1 VPPDP
6 DQLLRQ
12 ADALAGGA
20 GASQADLRRA
30 ISTAYY
36 AVFHFSLTAAAD
48 MVCGLGDRSA
58 ARYSLVYR
66 SVDHKTLRSLCA
78 QLSQTKPPGMAIK
91 PSNGLGRMADFA
103 RVTANLQGQRH
114 QADYEPSQ
122 TFTDTEAKLA
132 ISEAR
137 QAIAWFNSCDDEQ
150 QKAFLT
156 MLLFRPR

>member
-1 VPPDP
+1 VKKTRQNKKLEPPF
-6 DQLLRQ
+6 RFNRN
-12 ADALAGGA
+12 GKG
-20 GASQADLRRA
+20 S
-30 ISTAYY
+30 
-36 AVFHFSLTAAAD
+36 
-48 MVCGLGDRSA
+48 
-58 ARYSLVYR
+58 
-66 SVDHKTLRSLCA
+66 
-78 QLSQTKPPGMAIK
+78 SQTKPQGMAIK

>member
-48 MVCGLGDRSA
+48 MVCGVGDRSA
-58 ARYSLVYR
+58 AGYSLVYR

-78 QLSQTKPPGMAIK
+78 QLRAFSSEVGTGSREENASKQ
-91 PSNGLGRMADFA
+91 
-103 RVTANLQGQRH
+103 
-114 QADYEPSQ
+114 
-122 TFTDTEAKLA
+122 
-132 ISEAR
+132 EAR
-137 QAIAWFNSCDDEQ
+137 ASVPIQS
-150 QKAFLT
+150 KRKRL
-156 MLLFRPR
+156 